1 MNAAAGQDRGG
12 PARRDPRRRSAGP
25 SRPGSAGARGA
36 GRADGG
42 RSDRDQRRRELSQ
55 NYLRSP
61 EAARQFLTTV
71 RLPPDGLCLE
81 VGAGEGILTTRLAA
95 MTGEVIAYEIDEHL
109 ASRLMARVGTR
120 PNVRTV
126 QGDFLSAR
134 PPSRPFQVVGNA
146 PFSLTSPIIDWCL
159 RAPQLTVATLITQLE
174 YARKRT
180 GGFGRWSQLTVST
193 WPRIRWELRGT
204 IARTEFRP
212 VPRVDAGILRL
223 ERRAEPLISP
233 ARQAAYRRLVQ
244 AGFTGVGG
252 SVQASL
258 RRTYPP
264 DKVAAACAGA
274 GVDRRT
280 IVGYVT
286 PNQWVQIFLALD
298 SGPRTRAAARP
309 RVVPPDR

>member
-1 MNAAAGQDRGG
+1 MPVRSGGAAVRGTDRSVAAG
-12 PARRDPRRRSAGP
+12 RRP
-25 SRPGSAGARGA
+25 
-36 GRADGG
+36 
-42 RSDRDQRRRELSQ
+42 DRDQRRRELSQ

-61 EAARQFLTTV
+61 EAARQFLTAV

-95 MTGEVIAYEIDEHL
+95 MTGEVVAYEIDEHL
-109 ASRLMARVGTR
+109 ADRLRSRTGSR
-120 PNVRTV
+120 PNVRV
-126 QGDFLSAR
+126 VVGDFLAAR
-134 PPSRPFQVVGNA
+134 PPARPFQVVGNA
-146 PFSLTSPIIDWCL
+146 PFSRTSPIIDWCL
-159 RAPQLTVATLITQLE
+159 RASRMTAATLIMQLE

-193 WPRIRWELRGT
+193 WPQVRWELRGT
-204 IARTEFRP
+204 IPRTDFRP

-223 ERRAEPLISP
+223 ERRAEPLVSP

-264 DKVAAACAGA
+264 DKVAAACASA
-274 GVDRRT
+274 GLDRRT
-280 IVGYVT
+280 IVAYVS
-286 PNQWVQIFLALD
+286 PDQWIQIFNALD
-298 SGPRTRAAARP
+298 SGPHRRSGSPSRARSLKAGSSEAGSP
-309 RVVPPDR
+309 AKAG

>member
-1 MNAAAGQDRGG
+1 V
-12 PARRDPRRRSAGP
+12 
-25 SRPGSAGARGA
+25 RPGGGSTRGS
-36 GRADGG
+36 GRRADGG
-42 RSDRDQRRRELSQ
+42 RTDRDQRRRDLSQ

-61 EAARQFLTTV
+61 DAARQFLAVV

-95 MTGEVIAYEIDEHL
+95 MTGEVIAYEIDQEL
-109 ASRLMARVGTR
+109 TGRLRARVGGR
-120 PNVRTV
+120 PNVRV
-126 QGDFLSAR
+126 VSGDFLAAR
-134 PPSRPFQVVGNA
+134 PPARAFQVVGNA

-159 RAPQLTVATLITQLE
+159 RAPRLTGATLITQLE

-193 WPRIRWELRGT
+193 WPRFRWELRGT
-204 IARTEFRP
+204 IPRTEFRP

-244 AGFTGVGG
+244 TGFSGVGG

-264 DKVAAACAGA
+264 DKVAAACATA
-274 GVDRRT
+274 GVDRRA

-286 PNQWVQIFLALD
+286 PDQWVQIFLTLD
-298 SGPRTRAAARP
+298 SGPRSGGGAQTRTGP
-309 RVVPPDR
+309 RDSSVKRDGSVKRDL

>member
-1 MNAAAGQDRGG
+1 MPVRSGGDAVRGADR
-12 PARRDPRRRSAGP
+12 SV
-25 SRPGSAGARGA
+25 ARG
-36 GRADGG
+36 R
-42 RSDRDQRRRELSQ
+42 RTDRDQRRRELSQ

-61 EAARQFLTTV
+61 EAARQFLTAV

-95 MTGEVIAYEIDEHL
+95 MTGEVVAYEIDEHL
-109 ASRLMARVGTR
+109 ADRLRSRTGSR
-120 PNVRTV
+120 PNVRV
-126 QGDFLSAR
+126 VVGDFLAAR
-134 PPSRPFQVVGNA
+134 PPARPFQVVGNA

-159 RAPQLTVATLITQLE
+159 RASRMTAATLIMQLE

-193 WPRIRWELRGT
+193 WPQVRWELRGT
-204 IARTEFRP
+204 IPRTDFRP
-212 VPRVDAGILRL
+212 VPRVDAGILCL
-223 ERRAEPLISP
+223 ERRAEPLVSP

-264 DKVAAACAGA
+264 DKVAAACASA
-274 GVDRRT
+274 GLDRRT
-280 IVGYVT
+280 IVAYVS
-286 PNQWVQIFLALD
+286 PDQWIQIFNALD
-298 SGPRTRAAARP
+298 SGPHRRSGSPSRARSLKAGSSEAGSP
-309 RVVPPDR
+309 AKAG